1 MLDLNL
7 EWMEVRELRQKE
19 GKLRKR
25 ERQISAMLEKVGD
38 DFMKTLRA
46 REIVGKKA
54 DELERKLHEEMG
66 RVKYLKTRKTSPRP
80 SNSDSKRAEMV
91 ARAIQLAVEGKVE
104 EAVEMMK
111 RAK

>member
-7 EWMEVRELRQKE
+7 EWLEVRELRQKE

-25 ERQISAMLEKVGD
+25 ERQISAMLEKVGE
-38 DFMKTLRA
+38 DFMKTMKA

-54 DELERKLHEEMG
+54 DELERKLLESQG
-66 RVKYLKTRKTSPRP
+66 RVKYLRTRKSTPRA
-80 SNSDSKRAEMV
+80 SNSESKRAEMV
-91 ARAIQLAVEGKVE
+91 ARAVQLATEGKLE